1 MNFFPGFF
9 FLLIFRRQSW
19 GNVCGMCYLRSLCT
33 HPYNAK
39 CLSEIITIWHTEVSI
54 DLKCISTWNKIIIK
68 KTKTLTDD
76 SVQFGIGANIREL
89 TCKLCSFSVHIS
101 IFWLHF
107 VIKQKGAQSLM
118 EDKNDEEEELSSE
131 QITVLLTMKASIHD
145 KHIFVCLAEIM
156 NILSPCDL
164 PTWELCVTCIC

>member
-1 MNFFPGFF
+1 MKQND
-9 FLLIFRRQSW
+9 
-19 GNVCGMCYLRSLCT
+19 N
-33 HPYNAK
+33 
-39 CLSEIITIWHTEVSI
+39 
-54 DLKCISTWNKIIIK
+54 K

-76 SVQFGIGANIREL
+76 SVQFGIGVNIREL

-164 PTWELCVTCIC
+164 PTRELCVTCIC